1 MRRRLGG
8 NDRRVYKDHA
18 KPDVGEAGG
27 TTIARIRGRSPLA
40 NRLELAVPRA
50 EDRVAWRELVRASR
64 HFFAGRVSTT
74 ATPAAFAAYLASA
87 KQSSGACRLIWR
99 RADRTLVGAINL
111 TEIVRGKFQSGYL
124 GYYIGAAYARQGYMT
139 EALQL
144 MLALAFRRLRLHR
157 VEANIQPSNRAS
169 IRLVRK
175 AGFGREGSSRRYLK
189 IAGRWR
195 DHERW
200 ALLVED
206 WHPVGRGTAR

>member
-1 MRRRLGG
+1 
-8 NDRRVYKDHA
+8 
-18 KPDVGEAGG
+18 
-27 TTIARIRGRSPLA
+27 
-40 NRLELAVPRA
+40 
-50 EDRVAWRELVRASR
+50 
-64 HFFAGRVSTT
+64 
-74 ATPAAFAAYLASA
+74 
-87 KQSSGACRLIWR
+87 
-99 RADRTLVGAINL
+99 
-111 TEIVRGKFQSGYL
+111 
-124 GYYIGAAYARQGYMT
+124 MT

-144 MLALAFRRLRLHR
+144 MLALALRRLRLHR